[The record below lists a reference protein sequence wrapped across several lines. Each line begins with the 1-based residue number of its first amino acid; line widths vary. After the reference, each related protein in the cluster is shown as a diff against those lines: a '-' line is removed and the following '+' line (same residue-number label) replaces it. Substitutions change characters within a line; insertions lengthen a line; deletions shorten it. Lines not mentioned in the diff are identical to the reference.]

1 MDKKDLL
8 VNKTKNMNDILPK
21 DLLGTL
27 LSQLFWCSENTRKTG
42 KITQEN
48 LGRILTVNDILIN
61 HYKMTWEETRDLF
74 TEYGLQTNMIEKI
87 N

>member
-8 VNKTKNMNDILPK
+8 VKKAKNINDILPK

-27 LSQLFWCSENTRKTG
+27 LSQLFWCSENARKTG
-42 KITQEN
+42 IITQEN

-61 HYKMTWEETRDLF
+61 HYKMTWKETRDLF
-74 TEYGLQTNMIEKI
+74 TEYGLQTDMIEK
-87 N
+87 

>member
-8 VNKTKNMNDILPK
+8 VKKAKNMNDILPK

-27 LSQLFWCSENTRKTG
+27 LSQLFWCSENARKTG
-42 KITQEN
+42 IITQEN

-61 HYKMTWEETRDLF
+61 HYKMTWKETRDLF
-74 TEYGLQTNMIEKI
+74 TEYGLQTDMIEK
-87 N
+87 

>member
-8 VNKTKNMNDILPK
+8 VKKAKNINDILPK

-27 LSQLFWCSENTRKTG
+27 LSQLFWCSENARKTG

-61 HYKMTWEETRDLF
+61 HYKMTWKETRDLF
-74 TEYGLQTNMIEKI
+74 TEYGLQTDMIEK
-87 N
+87 